1 MDNLERGLEEVAVD
15 TKVVEYQEGCRY
27 PACEVDWDWLEMGF
41 DSVVVERHA
50 GEDAYG
56 DPYTECQE
64 PAVRA
69 SRGDDKV
76 SPCAAVVAVLAPCVP
91 FVDTLVARDKVPG
104 MVGVEEPVPLMA
116 VQLLLLLAFE
126 KLCLAR
132 DVARASLALDTDPSG
147 TLSQVELE
155 VD

>member
-1 MDNLERGLEEVAVD
+1 M
-15 TKVVEYQEGCRY
+15 
-27 PACEVDWDWLEMGF
+27 CEVDWDWLERVF

-50 GEDAYG
+50 DEDAYG

-64 PAVRA
+64 PAVQA
-69 SRGDDKV
+69 SRGDDMV
-76 SPCAAVVAVLAPCVP
+76 SPCEAVAAVPEPCVP
-91 FVDTLVARDKVPG
+91 FVDTLAGRDKVPG
-104 MVGVEEPVPLMA
+104 MVGVEEPAPSMA
-116 VQLLLLLAFE
+116 VQSLLLLAFE

-132 DVARASLALDTDPSG
+132 DVARASLAPSG